1 MMVKICDGSFGELLK
16 LTFRYDL
23 ESGKFPREWKKV
35 NVFPVHQ
42 KLDKQ
47 NLRLTDQFHYFL
59 LLGKA

>member
-42 KLDKQ
+42 
-47 NLRLTDQFHYFL
+47 RLIS
-59 LLGKA
+59 KI